1 MDYYTM
7 IASVTLFATVAFVV
21 MHAIDRVIVTE
32 LVLAEMRKERK
43 KENNIEYCVNELRL
57 TYVDSKAKEHTTW
70 PTICTA

>member
-7 IASVTLFATVAFVV
+7 IASVTLFATGAFVV

-43 KENNIEYCVNELRL
+43 K
-57 TYVDSKAKEHTTW
+57 
-70 PTICTA
+70 

>member
-7 IASVTLFATVAFVV
+7 IASVTMFATVAFVV

-43 KENNIEYCVNELRL
+43 K
-57 TYVDSKAKEHTTW
+57 
-70 PTICTA
+70 